1 MYCFYLFIYLHFLS
15 EVNLKEFF
23 IYIKINE
30 ERGRE
35 KHFEMSVLVK
45 YITYCFKDSPFF
57 VINVYWE
64 VHGFSYNEISEW
76 LFIQLWF
83 LQRFMTT

>member
-23 IYIKINE
+23 IYININE

-35 KHFEMSVLVK
+35 KHFEMSV
-45 YITYCFKDSPFF
+45 IQ
-57 VINVYWE
+57 YW
-64 VHGFSYNEISEW
+64 
-76 LFIQLWF
+76 
-83 LQRFMTT
+83 